1 MHLGKRGWLEA
12 LVRAAVDEYQPLK
25 GAALETPGLTSGRA
39 RARRH
44 LRSVLRES
52 GLLYG
57 TPLSAAAASSGQG
70 PEEVLFLAVVR
81 TLCRMALDLA
91 VLVEAAPGP
100 RPEQLLLLFAA
111 LIHRLDD
118 ADDIHRRIERLTGTK
133 DSTPKR
139 PVKKD
144 AAESATRWPLPERL
158 WHRVEEDLEARA
170 LSLAADPTYGLVL
183 HNGAVYADANV
194 FGRIAIAY
202 FSRST
207 FPREAVE
214 RRLRF
219 SATQK
224 ARLVEVLVGLVSAE
238 RKPGF
243 PTRRAILRQIDD
255 LQLPDDLASSTRGF
269 ARRAFERPPSLKR
282 LTAGIR
288 SRDVKRFLL
297 EQTVLAS
304 LVDGR
309 RSPREVAWTHELATE
324 LGFTDAQLAELELTM
339 AAFYRQH
346 RNVVDVFTLSAGADV
361 LGEEWIDT
369 LSTQATRNYRALQKE
384 IKKTGELSV
393 LLARAARGQKLNADE
408 KRRMREQLL
417 DVAKAVPA
425 LAIFAAPGGVL
436 LLLALARVLPFDV
449 LPSSFR
455 EGAGGDDEP

>member
-1 MHLGKRGWLEA
+1 MQLGKRGWLEA
-12 LVRAAVDEYQPLK
+12 LVRAAVDDYQPLPRT
-25 GAALETPGLTSGRA
+25 AFEAPMSGRG

-44 LRSVLRES
+44 LRAVLRES

-57 TPLSAAAASSGQG
+57 TPLSAAQASSSQG

-81 TLCRMALDLA
+81 TLCRLALDLA
-91 VLVEAAPGP
+91 ALVEAAPGP
-100 RPEQLLLLFAA
+100 RPEQVLLLFSA

-118 ADDIHRRIERLTGTK
+118 AEDIHRRIERLTATG
-133 DSTPKR
+133 PKPR
-139 PVKKD
+139 ETKKD
-144 AAESATRWPLPERL
+144 PAGSTRWPLPEKL
-158 WHRVEEDLEARA
+158 WQRVEEDLEARA

-255 LQLPDDLASSTRGF
+255 LQLPADLATSTREF
-269 ARRAFERPPSLKR
+269 ARRAFERPPSMKR
-282 LTAGIR
+282 LTTGLR

-309 RSPREVAWTHELATE
+309 RSPREVAWTHELATQ
-324 LGFTDAQLAELELTM
+324 LGFSDAQLAELELTM

-393 LLARAARGQKLNADE
+393 LLARAARGQKLTGDE
-408 KRRMREQLL
+408 KKRMREQLL

-455 EGAGGDDEP
+455 DGAALDDER